1 MSEAEAETT
10 RISTLDELELSV
22 HHTVGDGP
30 RSHTTEYELH
40 AGVTDVLYIPADLAD
55 ALESITG
62 VNLEHDEIQ
71 CGAAIEIVPTACEN
85 CGAAIDRPALV
96 DYYGTETPACPAC
109 EALL

>member
-1 MSEAEAETT
+1 MPEPETT
-10 RISTLDELELSV
+10 RISTVDELELSV

-40 AGVTDVLYIPADLAD
+40 AGFCDVLYIPADLAAD
-55 ALESITG
+55 LKTTTG
-62 VNLEHDEIQ
+62 VDIEADSVQ
-71 CGAAIEIVPTACEN
+71 CNAAIEIVPTTCEN

-96 DYYGTETPACPAC
+96 DYYGTETPACPSC